1 MRQAYNDFNFYISA
15 NKYRQKKKCLLFRS
29 IYSTLAAELPF
40 PESIQELPS
49 HQPL

>member
-15 NKYRQKKKCLLFRS
+15 NKYRQKKKAFRS

-40 PESIQELPS
+40 PESIQALPS